1 MKTGDLVRMKTSAWA
16 SPKPPPMGIIIE
28 SRHPDGHRFK
38 RHTISWAA
46 GLISEMPEDILMI
59 IRRKNDEE

>member
-1 MKTGDLVRMKTSAWA
+1 MRVGDLVRMKTTAWA

-38 RHTISWAA
+38 RHTISW
-46 GLISEMPEDILMI
+46 GDGTISEMPEDILMAV
-59 IRRKNDEE
+59 RRQK